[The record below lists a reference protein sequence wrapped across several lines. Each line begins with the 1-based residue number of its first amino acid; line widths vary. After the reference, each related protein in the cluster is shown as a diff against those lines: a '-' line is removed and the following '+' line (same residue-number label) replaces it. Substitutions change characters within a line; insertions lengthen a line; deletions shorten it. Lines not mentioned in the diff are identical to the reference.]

1 MQYLKLG
8 IILLLFD
15 AFYLSLFGS
24 EFGQMIK
31 SIQGSDV
38 ALRYGSAIV
47 CYAIIVFMINHF
59 IIIPKRSVMDA
70 FILGACTYGVF
81 DTVNYAIFKKYKLHL
96 AVIDT
101 LWGGTLYAITTLI
114 FRKL

>member
-8 IILLLFD
+8 IILLLLD
-15 AFYLSLFGS
+15 AFYLSIFGS
-24 EFGQMIK
+24 KFVDMIK

-47 CYAIIVFMINHF
+47 CYAIIVYMINHF
-59 IIIPKRSVMDA
+59 IIIPKRSIIDA

-81 DTVNYAIFKKYKLHL
+81 DTVNYAVFNKYKLHL

-101 LWGGTLYAITTLI
+101 LWGGTLYALTTLI